1 MGVRIASLIA
11 YLRTCLR
18 LPVRLIQEYL
28 RTRHDLVISTEEIPV
43 GTSVAP
49 VGTSVAVDLLHR
61 VAQADKVQQ
70 AAQVINERVRK
81 SPVVHDPWQG
91 STLHPCE
98 GGDNPQ
104 YPGKG
109 ALPHPF

>member
-1 MGVRIASLIA
+1 MRIASLIA

-28 RTRHDLVISTEEIPV
+28 RTRHDLVISTEEI
-43 GTSVAP
+43 
-49 VGTSVAVDLLHR
+49 VDLLHR

-81 SPVVHDPWQG
+81 SAVVHDPWQG
-91 STLHPCE
+91 STPAPLLRKE
-98 GGDNPQ
+98 KFGDIPKPWQ
-104 YPGKG
+104 H
-109 ALPHPF
+109 LPPAPLFAYYLPSIWPHSS